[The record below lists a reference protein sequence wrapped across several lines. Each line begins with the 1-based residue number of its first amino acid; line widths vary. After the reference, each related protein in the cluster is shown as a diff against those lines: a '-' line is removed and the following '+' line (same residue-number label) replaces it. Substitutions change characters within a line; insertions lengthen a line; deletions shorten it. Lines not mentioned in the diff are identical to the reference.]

1 MGHPLDAHYPDWGP
15 SCYATVTLEGQ
26 CRLAELL
33 THLTVLVPVLDDEK
47 HYWVGDAEVDKL
59 LRHGAGWLA
68 QHPARATIATRY
80 LKHQRRLARE
90 ALARL
95 ADDAD
100 TDPDLRHTQQAVAVT
115 ALERPL
121 GLQQRRIA
129 TVVQVLLE
137 SGARRVLDL
146 GCGEGALLRALL
158 HHRQFDAIVGL
169 DASVRALDIAHTR
182 LKLDTLAPSQ
192 RQRVH
197 LLHGALTYRDARLS
211 GYDAAA
217 VVEVIEHLDPA
228 RLVAFERVLFGCARP
243 QMVVVTTP
251 NREYNAQF
259 PSLAAGQLRH
269 ADHRFEWT
277 RQEFQAWAERAAEQ
291 YGYRVRFQAIGED
304 DPVLGPPTQMGVFTC
319 S

>member
-1 MGHPLDAHYPDWGP
+1 MIAPMWPRPCSAWRLARVFGTALAGRCAARPDLAAQALPLRACLVPLPCRGGASLLQDLFAPLGYTVSATGHPLDAHAPDWGP

-33 THLTVLVPVLDDEK
+33 THLAVLIPVLDDEK

-95 ADDAD
+95 ADDDDA
-100 TDPDLRHTQQAVAVT
+100 DPDLSRTQQAAAET

-121 GLQQRRIA
+121 SLQQHRIA
-129 TVVQVLLE
+129 AVVQVLLE

-146 GCGEGALLRALL
+146 GCGEGHLLRALL
-158 HHRQFDAIVGL
+158 RHRQFDAIVGL
-169 DASVRALDIAHTR
+169 DASVRALDIAQTR

-197 LLHGALTYRDARLS
+197 VLHGALTYRDARLS
-211 GYDAAA
+211 GIRCGRGRRSD
-217 VVEVIEHLDPA
+217 
-228 RLVAFERVLFGCARP
+228 
-243 QMVVVTTP
+243 
-251 NREYNAQF
+251 
-259 PSLAAGQLRH
+259 
-269 ADHRFEWT
+269 
-277 RQEFQAWAERAAEQ
+277 RAPRS
-291 YGYRVRFQAIGED
+291 G
-304 DPVLGPPTQMGVFTC
+304 PVGGL
-319 S
+319 